1 VVKANRNAP
10 VFSEGQIEIT
20 ASSEALWD
28 LMADI
33 SGWPTWNPDVK
44 EVSVQGDVA
53 QGTVFRWKAG
63 PGTITSVLRL
73 VDRPRA
79 LGWTGRTFGIDAIHV
94 WRFEP
99 RGGVTIASM
108 EESFDGLVAK
118 LFRRRLQR
126 QLDATTYS
134 GLANL
139 KDVAEQRQP
148 T

>member
-1 VVKANRNAP
+1 VKANRNAP

-28 LMADI
+28 LMANLT
-33 SGWPTWNPDVK
+33 GWPTWNPDVK
-44 EVSVQGDVA
+44 EVSVQGEVA
-53 QGTVFRWKAG
+53 EGTVFRWKAG

-99 RGGVTIASM
+99 RGPRTIASM

-118 LFRRRLQR
+118 MFRRRLQR

>member
-1 VVKANRNAP
+1 
-10 VFSEGQIEIT
+10 
-20 ASSEALWD
+20 
-28 LMADI
+28 
-33 SGWPTWNPDVK
+33 
-44 EVSVQGDVA
+44 
-53 QGTVFRWKAG
+53 VFRWKAG

-99 RGGVTIASM
+99 RGPTTIASM

-126 QLDATTYS
+126 QLDATTKS
-134 GLANL
+134 GLEGSLLVSEDRPAQNATRTGGSVHGL
-139 KDVAEQRQP
+139 GEPLGLSQRQP
-148 T
+148 IALSSLSPAGSGRAWRLRGCQSDVCPVFAY